1 MARRITVTLG
11 VALGALAVSQGFGQT
26 VPDYVP
32 VTDAEIQAPDPAD
45 WLSWRRTLDSWGY
58 SPLDQIN
65 TANVA
70 GLRMVWARPLPPG
83 HQEGT
88 PLVHDGV
95 LYFPGPSDVIEAID
109 AASGQLIWQY
119 RRTLPDDLGQ
129 YLPVFD
135 TNRNLAIYGNLI
147 IDTSADD
154 FIYALDARTGELVWE
169 TQIMDYRAGA
179 KQSSGPIIAEG
190 LAITGRSCEPEG
202 GPDACVITAHDALT
216 GREVWRTSTIARG
229 DDPND
234 ASWGGLPLERRQ
246 QVGAWMIP
254 SYDPELRLIY
264 MGTSVTAPA
273 PKISLAGADHDY
285 LYHNS
290 TLALDVATGRIVW
303 HYQHLVDH
311 WDLDHPFPR
320 LLIDQ
325 QVAPD
330 PGEVAWINPDIDRA
344 RTYRVLTGVPG
355 KTGVIYTLD
364 RETGQFLWARP
375 TIFQNVVGSIDGRT
389 GRVTGSPE
397 SIPTAYNQLTTV
409 CPAPG
414 GGTNYPS
421 PAYSPLTQ
429 AMYLT
434 SNNTCAEMAALD
446 PADNPGVY
454 GMSSR
459 AYIAPGAGDNVGVI
473 HAVNAVTGATDWT
486 FSTRAGMQSLMTTG
500 GGLLFAGDAD
510 GRFRAME
517 QTSGQVLWEMNLGSS
532 ITGYPATFAVGGQQY
547 IAASTGR
554 WLNDSF
560 TPELTHGT
568 QNTLFVFA
576 LPETG
581 IGQAGPVRAAVNR
594 PGEAVSVDP
603 AQNNRAEGFSRQA
616 STGVFSAAQALA
628 GQAVYTRACA
638 ACHGANLQG
647 APGVPPLT
655 GGAFLAKWR
664 GKSVGDLFSY
674 TRQSMPVGAGG
685 SLPEAQYLALIAYL
699 LDQNGFPA
707 GSGALEPDGAML
719 SAIGID

>member
-1 MARRITVTLG
+1 MARRIRATLG
-11 VALGALAVSQGFGQT
+11 IAIGALVISQAAAQSTPEFT
-26 VPDYVP
+26 P

-65 TANVA
+65 TGNVA
-70 GLRMVWARPLPPG
+70 SLRMVWARPLPPG

-135 TNRNLAIYGNLI
+135 TNRNLALYGNLI

-154 FIYALDARTGELVWE
+154 YIYALDARTGELVWE
-169 TQIMDYRAGA
+169 TQIMDYRTGS

-234 ASWGGLPLERRQ
+234 LSWGGIALEDRQ

-254 SYDPELRLIY
+254 SYDPVLRLIY
-264 MGTSVTAPA
+264 MGTSVSAPA
-273 PKISLAGADHDY
+273 PKISLAGNDYDY

-290 TLALDVATGRIVW
+290 TLALDVTTGRIVW

-320 LLIDQ
+320 LLVDQ

-330 PGEVAWINPDIDRA
+330 PAEVAWINPDIDPT

-364 RETGQFLWARP
+364 RETGEFLWARP
-375 TIFQNVVGSIDGRT
+375 TIHQNVVGSIDGRT
-389 GRVTGSPE
+389 GRVRGTPETIFGS
-397 SIPTAYNQLTTV
+397 YNHPATV

-434 SNNTCAEMAALD
+434 SNNTCAEIAALD
-446 PADNPGVY
+446 PAENPGIY
-454 GMSSR
+454 GISSR

-473 HAVNAVTGATDWT
+473 HAVNAVTGRTEWT

-510 GRFRAME
+510 GRFRAMD
-517 QTSGQVLWEMNLGSS
+517 QQNGNVLWEVNLGSS
-532 ITGYPATFAVGGQQY
+532 ITGYPATFSVGGQQY
-547 IAASTGR
+547 VAVSTGR

-581 IGQAGPVRAAVNR
+581 IGHAGPVRAAVNR

-603 AQNNRAEGFSRQA
+603 AQNNRAAGFTRAA
-616 STGVFSAAQALA
+616 SAGIFSAEQALA

-638 ACHGANLQG
+638 ACHGADLQG
-647 APGVPPLT
+647 APGTPPLT
-655 GGAFLAKWR
+655 GGAFMAKWR
-664 GKSVGDLFSY
+664 GKSVGDLYTY

-685 SLPEAQYLALIAYL
+685 SLREAQYLALIAYL
-699 LDQNGFPA
+699 LQQNGFPA
-707 GSGALEPDGAML
+707 GAQPLDPDA
-719 SAIGID
+719 AILRNLGIE